1 MDFTAIIIIAI
12 ICSMVVSIV
21 KIVKKSN
28 SSSKSVNAQLEGYEH
43 SMEQKIN
50 SLQARI
56 EVLEKIV
63 TDEKYS
69 LNKAFSELHK

>member
-28 SSSKSVNAQLEGYEH
+28 SSSKSIHVQLEGYEQ
-43 SMEQKIN
+43 SMEQKIHA
-50 SLQARI
+50 LQARI

-63 TDEKYS
+63 TDEKYT
-69 LNKAFSELHK
+69 LNKAFSELNN

>member
-28 SSSKSVNAQLEGYEH
+28 QSDTKASAQFENYEQDV
-43 SMEQKIN
+43 EQKIS

-63 TDEKYS
+63 TEEKYS
-69 LNKAFSELHK
+69 LNKAFSELKN

>member
-28 SSSKSVNAQLEGYEH
+28 GSSKSLNAQLEGYEQ
-43 SMEQKIN
+43 SVEQKLN

-69 LNKAFSELHK
+69 LNKAFSELNN

>member
-1 MDFTAIIIIAI
+1 MDFTAIIIMAI

-28 SSSKSVNAQLEGYEH
+28 HSNANVSAQFESYEQGVD
-43 SMEQKIN
+43 QKIS

-63 TDEKYS
+63 TEEKYS
-69 LNKAFSELHK
+69 LNKAFSELKN